1 MIRWMRLQD
10 CDKKA
15 KKYKISADK
24 VKYGFDIL
32 RRYIYNRDDCK
43 IKEYACTYY
52 VQSL

>member
-1 MIRWMRLQD
+1 MILWTRSQD
-10 CDKKA
+10 YDKTA
-15 KKYKISADK
+15 KKSKISADK